1 MLAILFS
8 FRVLFFSQ
16 LTHFAVSLREIK
28 LKPFHP
34 LVDCRFV
41 RCARIVYA
49 LSERLGRN
57 WKPHTR
63 VWLQSRE
70 APKAARATSEDSIRQ
85 ESENQKRFLD
95 FSFAA
100 SFVAPQLPRHL
111 RPIAMDSSFSGR
123 QRRRRGEIGAP
134 RGF

>member
-57 WKPHTR
+57 WKPRTR
-63 VWLQSRE
+63 VCRLWLQSRE
-70 APKAARATSEDSIRQ
+70 APKAARATSEYSIRQ

-123 QRRRRGEIGAP
+123 RGEIGAS